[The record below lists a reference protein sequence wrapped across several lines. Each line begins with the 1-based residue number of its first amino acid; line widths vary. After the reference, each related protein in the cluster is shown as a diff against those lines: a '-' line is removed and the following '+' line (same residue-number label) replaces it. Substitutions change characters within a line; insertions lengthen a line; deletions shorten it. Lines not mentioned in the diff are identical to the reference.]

1 MRVEAAARQHRPHDA
16 GQHDVDVGAAR
27 REPRAAAAKELRA
40 RAGVDAR
47 RLGGD
52 GGERGV
58 AQRLLARRRR
68 RARGKVAQP
77 RVEARKP
84 AGLGE
89 AGGGDD
95 GGRRRGRRRRR
106 YPRRWAVAVAAQP
119 LGVLLLLVLLLVL
132 VMLLL
137 QVWQR

>member
-77 RVEARKP
+77 RVQLRKP

-89 AGGGDD
+89 AGGGGD
-95 GGRRRGRRRRR
+95 GGRRRR
-106 YPRRWAVAVAAQP
+106 YLLRWAAAVAAQP